1 MKDVEDMHKKN
12 TSCDVGY
19 VHNIKWGNIHKE
31 KSVENNAK
39 SYERKEKP
47 SLITKKLALWT

>member
-1 MKDVEDMHKKN
+1 MEDMHKKN

-47 SLITKKLALWT
+47 SLITKKLAL